1 MTVRIPKLQ
10 AHQNNMN
17 HFNKKN
23 FSFIKGA
30 GGPKPPKPPPPP
42 TLKPPVMG
50 DLQAISSYEYVE
62 NVDLISDGSI
72 DGLVNQRGEYVND
85 AGIFEGIYLEDVPI
99 KQSAT
104 ISGDNTLQ
112 SFNLSFIATGFS
124 GIIGGFSGQYYD
136 SNNNFLDK
144 SLSSTAPLLTG
155 YLSGVGYSVLN
166 SKKDIA
172 NSIYSSVQ
180 EVNNALSNISYS
192 PDTDVYKQLRSIGA
206 KFNYKSSKE
215 IQSYLLPNFPQE
227 FDEDYPFFCL
237 KLSVTGED
245 ISSYKTDMYTYLD
258 SDLTN
263 QTYLP
268 LESTELQ
275 NRRFITPPPKI
286 DLTYVNTNSYVS
298 GDSNVTDYRLCG
310 SIYVFAYKEN
320 DKPLQNSI
328 DAIINS
334 IKSIKLIDSTSKYN
348 VGNASMEIRNG
359 NELQKPLSLF
369 NKTYLDKN
377 YGTLLRGPFGKGRA
391 IQSLY
396 STTNTLNTAFDE
408 NSQYAKTGLDEN
420 ILNDTITD
428 VQYKSALSDSKNV
441 ALNNPR
447 IEKSASS
454 IVSNTSTVF
463 RILTCLNSETDPEKV
478 IFTVRMNTYFKIDG
492 KTKSDVKNIE
502 ITLNKVTGKFDPNM
516 IFKSDVS
523 PFPILNPI
531 PGNPFNYS
539 NFINESPKP
548 IINVRTGV
556 GGNDGYVKL
565 VSDTIACTFRYTKF
579 YIFLYTI
586 NKTIIGGLLKAC
598 LDFALRSQGS
608 DDSRLR
614 PVFASYSDWNKDYLK
629 NSSEPAVPV
638 VHIVNNP
645 NVDRVYLSMSVRVLR
660 DMSHRESFLTRYKQ
674 ASLKVDAGTTLPSV
688 INFRIEI
695 GYQDKDGTETIIE
708 GGTKDFQI
716 KGTADSPASIDI
728 GREENN
734 TAAIIPQY
742 SRFIIG
748 AQQSFAAPLVL
759 PPAQPNR
766 TRFVRVYRTTYES
779 YSSLV
784 KREIALEKV
793 SEIINLPFS
802 YPYSTICGLK
812 LDARTLPQIPSR
824 SYDARFKKVFVPS
837 NYFPLKASGKD
848 KRYITLS
855 ELTAF
860 NALPVTSDDKIIYR
874 GNWDGT
880 FKFAWTDNP
889 AWIIF
894 DLLINRRYGLGNF
907 ISPTQVNYWEL
918 YKIAQFCDAVDV
930 TTNKG
935 VFLGVPAADG
945 GLEPRYGFNGV
956 IADKTN
962 VFDMIKSIVA
972 SFRGNMFYT
981 NSEINFTNDRLK
993 PIMSSFNNS
1002 NVKDGSFSYTNSRK
1016 DLQYNVIEVSYLDRD
1031 DLFKEKIEYVE
1042 DPDDIKTRGILRT
1055 SAQTF
1060 GVTSRAH
1067 AKRIGQHTIYSTIN
1081 EDQNVQ
1087 FVGGLET
1094 LLCRPGDLI
1103 SINDE
1108 LRTLKK
1114 HVGRVLDVD
1123 VANSMIHTNID
1134 LTAENFSPTGLSPQ
1148 LSVLI
1153 PTGKNQF
1160 DDFYNLA
1167 KSPSKLNISELY
1179 QTDIPQ
1185 NVVFNA
1191 SGTGFDSFGA
1201 KFYINTGVGQNSGLS
1216 LLENIKIGVPCSV
1229 TLANTSQEIYK
1240 IQSIKE
1246 LNLNEYEV
1254 IASKFDTGKFAEI
1267 EVNQNLNDFFS
1278 SFPNE
1283 RKTQVNEGSGY
1294 SVNNQAKYDLT
1305 GVPLI
1310 TSFTTG
1316 NFDRQNDVIDIN
1328 GTWQSVNGANSYN
1341 VELITPK
1348 YRSIKKQTSLN
1359 SVVFEDQSEVGIF
1372 KLKVSAVQTG
1382 VYPVLIS
1389 APHTA
1394 TLKVLSYT
1402 APVRSNGVIVGV
1414 FNT

>member
-1 MTVRIPKLQ
+1 
-10 AHQNNMN
+10 MN

-85 AGIFEGIYLEDVPI
+85 AGIFEGIYLEDVPV

-104 ISGDNTLQ
+104 ISGDNILQ
-112 SFNLSFIATGFS
+112 SFDLSFIATGFS
-124 GIIGGFSGQYYD
+124 GKISGFSGHYYD

-144 SLSSTAPLLTG
+144 PLSSGVFSLTG

-172 NSIYSSVQ
+172 NSVYSSIQ
-180 EVNNALSNISYS
+180 EVNTALNSASYS
-192 PDTDVYKQLRSIGA
+192 PETDIYKQLRSIGA

-237 KLSVTGED
+237 KLTVTGD
-245 ISSYKTDMYTYLD
+245 SVSNYKSDMFTYLD
-258 SDLTN
+258 SNLAN

-286 DLTYVNTNSYVS
+286 DLTYCDTYSYIS
-298 GDSNVTDYRLCG
+298 GNDNITSYRLCG
-310 SIYVFAYKEN
+310 SMYVFAYKEN
-320 DKPLQNSI
+320 DRPLQNSI
-328 DAIINS
+328 DAIINN

-359 NELQKPLSLF
+359 DELQKPLSLF

-377 YGTLLRGPFGKGRA
+377 YGTLLRGPFAKERV
-391 IQSLY
+391 IPTLY
-396 STTNTLNTAFDE
+396 STPNILKTAFNKNAE
-408 NSQYAKTGLDEN
+408 NAQTGVDLA
-420 ILNDTITD
+420 IINDVITD
-428 VQYKSALSDSKNV
+428 VEHTRALSDTKNK
-441 ALNNPR
+441 AL
-447 IEKSASS
+447 KDS
-454 IVSNTSTVF
+454 IAINKYAKAVIGNGSTIF
-463 RILTCLNSETDPEKV
+463 RILNSLESPNDAKK
-478 IFTVRMNTYFKIDG
+478 INFTVRMNLVFIVKKGFD
-492 KTKSDVKNIE
+492 TKKVNYIRNIQ
-502 ITLNKVTGKFDPNM
+502 ITLDKTEGKFDSNM
-516 IFKSDVS
+516 IIFDGGYNAG
-523 PFPILNPI
+523 PFPIIKTPN
-531 PGNPFNYS
+531 
-539 NFINESPKP
+539 
-548 IINVRTGV
+548 
-556 GGNDGYVKL
+556 GYVQ
-565 VSDTIACTFRYTKF
+565 SSTDTIACRFSHRENDAWWYYTVDQ
-579 YIFLYTI
+579 TS
-586 NKTIIGGLLKAC
+586 IGGLLRAC
-598 LDFALRSQGS
+598 LDFALRAQGS
-608 DDSRLR
+608 DDTRLL
-614 PVFASYSDWNKDYLK
+614 PTKTSYSNWNKEYVK
-629 NSSEPAVPV
+629 NSSEPSIPI
-638 VHIVNNP
+638 VHVVNNP
-645 NVDRVYLSMSVRVLR
+645 NVDRVYISMSVRVLR
-660 DMSHRESFLTRYKQ
+660 DIAHRETYLERYKQ
-674 ASLKVDAGTTLPSV
+674 TNLKVDAGTSLPSL

-742 SRFIIG
+742 SRFIMG
-748 AQQSFAAPLVL
+748 AQQSFAAPLIL
-759 PPAQPNR
+759 PPAQPNQ
-766 TRFVRVYRTTYES
+766 TRFVRIYRTTYES

-784 KREIALEKV
+784 KREISLEKV

-837 NYFPLKASGKD
+837 NYFPLKANGKD
-848 KRYITLS
+848 KRYLTSS
-855 ELTAF
+855 ELVEFKKPTY
-860 NALPVTSDDKIIYR
+860 PIDDKIIYR

-880 FKFAWTDNP
+880 FKLAWTDNP

-930 TTNKG
+930 TVNKG
-935 VFLGVPAADG
+935 VFVGVPAADG

-1002 NVKDGSFSYTNSRK
+1002 NVKDGTFSYTNSRK

-1123 VANSMIHTNID
+1123 LAGSIIHTNID
-1134 LTAENFSPTGLSPQ
+1134 LTAENFSSTGLSPQ

-1167 KSPSKLNISELY
+1167 KSPSRLNISELY

-1191 SGTGFDSFGA
+1191 SGTGFDSYGT
-1201 KFYINTGVGQNSGLS
+1201 KFYLYTDINQNSGLP

-1246 LNLNEYEV
+1246 LNLNEYEI
-1254 IASKFDTGKFAEI
+1254 IASKFDSGKFAEI
-1267 EVNQNLNDFFS
+1267 EVNQNLNDFYS
-1278 SFPNE
+1278 SFPST
-1283 RKTQVNEGSGY
+1283 RQTQVNEGSGF
-1294 SVNNQAKYDLT
+1294 SVSNQAKYDLS

-1316 NFDRQNDVIDIN
+1316 NFDKQNDVIDIN
-1328 GTWQSVNGANSYN
+1328 GTWQSVDGANSYN

-1348 YRSIKKQTSLN
+1348 YRSIKKQTSFN
-1359 SVVFEDQSEVGIF
+1359 SVVFEDQSEVGVF

-1389 APHTA
+1389 ASHSA

-1402 APVRSNGVIVGV
+1402 APVRSNGILTNMG
-1414 FNT
+1414 FSPRT

>member
-1 MTVRIPKLQ
+1 LTVQIPKLQ
-10 AHQNNMN
+10 AHQNKMN
-17 HFNKKN
+17 HFNQKN
-23 FSFIKGA
+23 FSFLQGA
-30 GGPKPPKPPPPP
+30 GGPKKPDPPPPP

-72 DGLVNQRGEYVND
+72 DSLVNQRGEYVND

-99 KQSAT
+99 RQSFSV
-104 ISGDNTLQ
+104 SGDNILQ
-112 SFNLSFIATGFS
+112 SFDLSFIATGFS
-124 GIIGGFSGQYYD
+124 GVVSGFSGHYYD
-136 SNNNFLDK
+136 SQNNFLDK
-144 SLSSTAPLLTG
+144 SLSSTVSSLTG

-172 NSIYSSVQ
+172 NSVYASIQ
-180 EVNNALSNISYS
+180 EVNSVLNSASYAPES
-192 PDTDVYKQLRSIGA
+192 SYYKQLRSISA

-215 IQSYLLPNFPQE
+215 VQSYLLPNFPQE

-237 KLSVTGED
+237 KLSVTG
-245 ISSYKTDMYTYLD
+245 TDFSGYNLNMFTYLD
-258 SDLTN
+258 SDLLN

-275 NRRFITPPPKI
+275 NRRFVSPPPKI
-286 DLTYVNTNSYVS
+286 DLTYCGSYSYTS
-298 GDSNVTDYRLCG
+298 GSSPDIIAGDRLCG
-310 SIYVFAYKEN
+310 SMYVFAYKES
-320 DKPLQNSI
+320 DKPLKNSI
-328 DAIINS
+328 DAIINN
-334 IKSIKLIDSTSKYN
+334 IKSIKLVNPSAKYN
-348 VGNASMEIRNG
+348 FGNASMEIRNG
-359 NELQKPLSLF
+359 DELQKPLSLF
-369 NKTYLDKN
+369 NKTYLDKS
-377 YGTLLRGPFGKGRA
+377 YGTTLRGPFAKGRS
-391 IQSLY
+391 IPTLY
-396 STTNTLNTAFDE
+396 TNSADLNSRFDE
-408 NSQYAKTGLDEN
+408 NSQQAKTGVDAS
-420 ILNDTITD
+420 ILSDTISYD
-428 VQYKSALSDSKNV
+428 QYSNALSDSTNKQLNV
-441 ALNNPR
+441 ASV
-447 IEKSASS
+447 IKSANS
-454 IVSNTSTVF
+454 ILSTAYNTV
-463 RILTCLNSETDPEKV
+463 RIINCLNSTTNVNEVVFSISWYMRFVKEKKGG
-478 IFTVRMNTYFKIDG
+478 TN
-492 KTKSDVKNIE
+492 KTGFFYRNAR
-502 ITLNKVTGKFDPNM
+502 ITFNKVTGKFSSTM
-516 IFKSDVS
+516 TV
-523 PFPILNPI
+523 LNDAD
-531 PGNPFNYS
+531 NAT
-539 NFINESPKP
+539 PKP
-548 IINVRTGV
+548 IIKTTAP
-556 GGNDGYVKL
+556 GNGYVQSS
-565 VSDTIACTFRYTKF
+565 SDAIECTF
-579 YIFLYTI
+579 LYRKDSETYSSVI
-586 NKTIIGGLLKAC
+586 SKEIIAGLLKAC
-598 LDFALRSQGS
+598 LDFSIRAQGS
-608 DDSRLR
+608 DDTRLLT
-614 PVFASYSDWNKDYLK
+614 AETSYSNWNKDYIK
-629 NSSEPAVPV
+629 NSSEPAIPI

-645 NVDRVYLSMSVRVLR
+645 NVDRVYISISVRVLR
-660 DMSHRESFLTRYKQ
+660 DIAHKTTYLYKSNNERS
-674 ASLKVDAGTTLPSV
+674 AVDPGTSLPSV

-695 GYQDKDGTETIIE
+695 GYQDKNGIETIIE
-708 GGTKDFQI
+708 NGVKDFQI
-716 KGTADSPASIDI
+716 KGTADSPATIDI

-734 TAAIIPQY
+734 TSAIIPQY
-742 SRFIIG
+742 SRFIMG
-748 AQQSFAAPLVL
+748 SQQSFSAPLIL
-759 PPAQPNR
+759 PPAQADR
-766 TRFVRVYRTTYES
+766 TRFVRIYRTTYES

-784 KREIALEKV
+784 KREISLDKV

-824 SYDARFKKVFVPS
+824 SYDARFKKVFIPS
-837 NYFPLKASGKD
+837 NYFPLKANGKD
-848 KRYITLS
+848 KRYITSS
-855 ELTAF
+855 ELAAF
-860 NALPVTSDDKIIYR
+860 NTLPSTSDDKIIYR

-918 YKIAQFCDAVDV
+918 YKIAQFCDAVDKNGLFV
-930 TTNKG
+930 
-935 VFLGVPAADG
+935 GVPAADG

-993 PIMSSFNNS
+993 PIISSFNNS

-1103 SINDE
+1103 AINDE

-1123 VANSMIHTNID
+1123 LANSMIHTNID
-1134 LTAENFSPTGLSPQ
+1134 LTAEAFNSTGLFPQ

-1185 NVVFNA
+1185 NIVFNA
-1191 SGTGFDSFGA
+1191 SGTGFDTFGA
-1201 KFYINTGVGQNSGLS
+1201 KFYLDLGIGKNSGMP

-1267 EVNQNLNDFFS
+1267 EAGESLNDFFS
-1278 SFPNE
+1278 SFPDE

-1294 SVNNQAKYDLT
+1294 SVNNQVKYDLT

-1316 NFDRQNDVIDIN
+1316 NFDAQNDVIDIN
-1328 GTWQSVNGANSYN
+1328 GAWQSVNNANSYN

-1359 SVVFEDQSEVGIF
+1359 SVVFEDQSEVGVF
-1372 KLKVSAVQTG
+1372 TLKVSAVQTG

-1389 APHTA
+1389 ATHTA

-1402 APVRSNGVIVGV
+1402 APVRSNGILTNMG
-1414 FNT
+1414 FGPATITD

>member
-85 AGIFEGIYLEDVPI
+85 AGIFEGIYLEDVPV
-99 KQSAT
+99 KQSASIVGNNIT
-104 ISGDNTLQ
+104 Q
-112 SFNLSFIATGFS
+112 SFDLSFIATGFS
-124 GIIGGFSGQYYD
+124 GIVGGFSGQYYD
-136 SNNNFLDK
+136 SKNNFLDK

-180 EVNNALSNISYS
+180 EVNEALNEASYA
-192 PDTDVYKQLRSIGA
+192 PDSAVYKQLRSIGA

-237 KLSVTGED
+237 KLAVTGDSIENF
-245 ISSYKTDMYTYLD
+245 KFDMYTYLD

-286 DLTYVNTNSYVS
+286 DLTYVDVYSINDT
-298 GDSNVTDYRLCG
+298 SNYRLCG

-328 DAIINS
+328 DAIIKS
-334 IKSIKLIDSTSKYN
+334 IKSIKLIDSDSKYN

-359 NELQKPLSLF
+359 DELQKPLSLF

-377 YGTLLRGPFGKGRA
+377 YGTLLRGPFAKGRL
-391 IQSLY
+391 IPTLY
-396 STTNTLNTAFDE
+396 ASVNTLNTEFDP
-408 NSQYAKTGLDEN
+408 NSEYAKSGIN
-420 ILNDTITD
+420 RAVLNDTITD
-428 VQYKSALSDSKNV
+428 FEYGYALAANQNQ
-441 ALNNPR
+441 ALNNAD
-447 IEKSASS
+447 IVKTSKSIISS
-454 IVSNTSTVF
+454 KTTLF
-463 RILTCLNSETDPEKV
+463 RIISCLQSESDPQKV
-478 IFTVRMNTYFKIDG
+478 DFIIRMGLVFKIG
-492 KTKSDVKNIE
+492 GSKSNKKASYVKNIQV
-502 ITLNKVTGKFDPNM
+502 TLNKNTGKFDSN
-516 IFKSDVS
+516 IVFESDG
-523 PFPILNPI
+523 LNA
-531 PGNPFNYS
+531 
-539 NFINESPKP
+539 SPKP
-548 IINVRTGV
+548 II
-556 GGNDGYVKL
+556 DSPSGYVKL
-565 VSDTIACTFRYTKF
+565 ASDALELSFRLRRDSTTYYYTMSPT
-579 YIFLYTI
+579 YTS
-586 NKTIIGGLLKAC
+586 GLLRAC
-598 LDFALRSQGS
+598 LDFALRAQGS

-614 PVFASYSDWNKDYLK
+614 PVFASYSDWNKEYLK

-638 VHIVNNP
+638 VHIINNP
-645 NVDRVYLSMSVRVLR
+645 NVDRVYISMSIRVLR
-660 DMSHRESFLTRYKQ
+660 DVAHRETLLQKYKQ
-674 ASLKVDAGTTLPSV
+674 KAIKVDAGTTLPSV

-695 GYQDKDGTETIIE
+695 GYQDKDGTETIIS
-708 GGTKDFQI
+708 GGVKDFQI
-716 KGTADSPASIDI
+716 KGTADSPASVDI

-742 SRFIIG
+742 SRFIMG
-748 AQQSFAAPLVL
+748 AQQSFAAPLIL
-759 PPAQPNR
+759 PTAKPNQ
-766 TRFVRVYRTTYES
+766 TRFIRIYRTTYES

-784 KREIALEKV
+784 KREISLEKV

-812 LDARTLPQIPSR
+812 LDARTLPQIPAR

-837 NYFPLKASGKD
+837 NYFPLKANGKD
-848 KRYITLS
+848 KRYITSS
-855 ELTAF
+855 ELEGF
-860 NALPVTSDDKIIYR
+860 NKLFPTSDDKIIYR

-1123 VANSMIHTNID
+1123 LASSIIHTNID
-1134 LTAENFSPTGLSPQ
+1134 LSSEDFSPTGLSPQ

-1191 SGTGFDSFGA
+1191 SSTGLDSFGA
-1201 KFYINTGVGQNSGLS
+1201 KFHINTNITQNSGLP
-1216 LLENIKIGVPCSV
+1216 LLENIKIGTPCSV

-1246 LNLNEYEV
+1246 LNLNEYEI

-1278 SFPNE
+1278 SFPSE
-1283 RKTQVNEGSGY
+1283 RKTLVNEGSGY
-1294 SVNNQAKYDLT
+1294 SVNNQVKYDLS
-1305 GVPLI
+1305 GIPLI
-1310 TSFTTG
+1310 TSLTTG

-1348 YRSIKKQTSLN
+1348 YRSIKRQTSLN
-1359 SVVFEDQSEVGIF
+1359 SVVFEDQSEVGVF
-1372 KLKVSAVQTG
+1372 TLKVSAVQTG

-1389 APHTA
+1389 ASNSA

-1402 APVRSNGVIVGV
+1402 APVRSNGIVNGISS
-1414 FNT
+1414 NS

>member
-1 MTVRIPKLQ
+1 
-10 AHQNNMN
+10 MN

-85 AGIFEGIYLEDVPI
+85 AGIFEGIYLEDVPV
-99 KQSAT
+99 KQSASIVGNNIT
-104 ISGDNTLQ
+104 Q
-112 SFNLSFIATGFS
+112 SFDLSFIATGFS

-144 SLSSTAPLLTG
+144 SLTSTASSLTG

-166 SKKDIA
+166 SRRDIA
-172 NSIYSSVQ
+172 DNIYLSTQ
-180 EVNNALSNISYS
+180 EINTALTEASYV
-192 PDTDVYKQLRSIGA
+192 PDTSLYRQLRSISA

-237 KLSVTGED
+237 KLTVTGD
-245 ISSYKTDMYTYLD
+245 SISNFNSDMYTYLD

-286 DLTYVNTNSYVS
+286 DLTYVDAYSDNDISS
-298 GDSNVTDYRLCG
+298 YRLCG

-328 DAIINS
+328 DAIIKS
-334 IKSIKLIDSTSKYN
+334 IKSIKLIDSDSKYN

-359 NELQKPLSLF
+359 DELQKPLSLF

-377 YGTLLRGPFGKGRA
+377 YGTVLRGPFAKGRL
-391 IQSLY
+391 ISSLY
-396 STTNTLNTAFDE
+396 GNTNTLNTEFDQD
-408 NSQYAKTGLDEN
+408 SGYAKTGVDRA

-428 VQYKSALSDSKNV
+428 FEHGRALSNDFNT
-441 ALNNPR
+441 ALNSSVNV
-447 IEKSASS
+447 KNAASFL
-454 IVSNTSTVF
+454 SNKNTLF
-463 RILTCLNSETDPEKV
+463 RILSCLQSESDPQKV
-478 IFTVRMNTYFKIDG
+478 EFIVRMRLIIALPPLVGGTSSYI
-492 KTKSDVKNIE
+492 KNIK
-502 ITLNKVTGKFDPNM
+502 ITLNKEEGKFDSNI
-516 IFKSDVS
+516 IFESDS
-523 PFPILNPI
+523 YNT
-531 PGNPFNYS
+531 
-539 NFINESPKP
+539 SPKP
-548 IINVRTGV
+548 IIGSANG
-556 GGNDGYVKL
+556 GYVK
-565 VSDTIACTFRYTKF
+565 VDSDTIQCVFFTPWGGIVTRAS
-579 YIFLYTI
+579 IA
-586 NKTIIGGLLKAC
+586 GLLRAC
-598 LDFALRSQGS
+598 LDFALRAQGS
-608 DDSRLR
+608 DDSRLL
-614 PVFASYSDWNKDYLK
+614 PAFSSYSDWNKEYLK

-638 VHIVNNP
+638 VHVVNNP
-645 NVDRVYLSMSVRVLR
+645 NVDRVYISMSVRVLR
-660 DMSHRESFLTRYKQ
+660 DVAHRESYLKKDKG
-674 ASLKVDAGTTLPSV
+674 ASIKVDAGTTLPSL

-695 GYQDKDGTETIIE
+695 GYQDKDGTETIIS
-708 GGTKDFQI
+708 GGVKDFQI

-742 SRFIIG
+742 SRFIMG
-748 AQQSFAAPLVL
+748 AQQSFAAPLIL
-759 PPAQPNR
+759 PSAQPNQ
-766 TRFVRVYRTTYES
+766 TRFVRIYRTTYES

-784 KREIALEKV
+784 KREISLEKV

-824 SYDARFKKVFVPS
+824 SYDARFKKVFIPS
-837 NYFPLKASGKD
+837 NYFPLKANGKD
-848 KRYITLS
+848 KRYITSS
-855 ELTAF
+855 ELEGF
-860 NALPVTSDDKIIYR
+860 NKLFPTSDDKIIYR

-962 VFDMIKSIVA
+962 IFDMIKSIVA

-1042 DPDDIKTRGILRT
+1042 DADDIKTRGILRT

-1087 FVGGLET
+1087 FLGGLET

-1123 VANSMIHTNID
+1123 LASSIIHTNID
-1134 LTAENFSPTGLSPQ
+1134 LSSEDFSPTGLSPQ

-1191 SGTGFDSFGA
+1191 SSTGLDSFGA
-1201 KFYINTGVGQNSGLS
+1201 KFHINTNITQNSGLP
-1216 LLENIKIGVPCSV
+1216 LLENIKIGTPCSV

-1246 LNLNEYEV
+1246 LNLNEYEI
-1254 IASKFDTGKFAEI
+1254 IASKFDTGKFNEI

-1278 SFPNE
+1278 SFPSE
-1283 RKTQVNEGSGY
+1283 RKTQVNEGSGF
-1294 SVNNQAKYDLT
+1294 SITNQAKYDLT
-1305 GVPLI
+1305 GVPFI
-1310 TSFTTG
+1310 TSFATG

-1359 SVVFEDQSEVGIF
+1359 SVVFEDQSEVGVF
-1372 KLKVSAVQTG
+1372 KLRVSAVQTG

-1389 APHTA
+1389 ASHSA

-1402 APVRSNGVIVGV
+1402 APVRSNGIVNGISS
-1414 FNT
+1414 NS

>member
-1 MTVRIPKLQ
+1 
-10 AHQNNMN
+10 MN

-85 AGIFEGIYLEDVPI
+85 AGIFEGIYLEDVPV
-99 KQSAT
+99 KQST
-104 ISGDNTLQ
+104 SIVGNNITQ
-112 SFNLSFIATGFS
+112 SFDLSFIATGFS
-124 GIIGGFSGQYYD
+124 GIVGGFSGQYYD
-136 SNNNFLDK
+136 SKNNFLDK

-180 EVNNALSNISYS
+180 EVNEALNEVSYA
-192 PDTDVYKQLRSIGA
+192 PDTSLYKQLRSIGA

-237 KLSVTGED
+237 KLTVTGD
-245 ISSYKTDMYTYLD
+245 SVSNYNFDMYTYLD

-275 NRRFITPPPKI
+275 NRRFVNPPPKI
-286 DLTYVNTNSYVS
+286 DLTYVDAYS
-298 GDSNVTDYRLCG
+298 SNDTSNYRLCG

-328 DAIINS
+328 DAIIKS
-334 IKSIKLIDSTSKYN
+334 IKSIKLIDSDSKYN

-359 NELQKPLSLF
+359 DELQKPLSLF

-377 YGTLLRGPFGKGRA
+377 YGTLLRGPFAKGRL
-391 IQSLY
+391 IPTLY
-396 STTNTLNTAFDE
+396 SSTNTLNTEFDQD
-408 NSQYAKTGLDEN
+408 SGYAKTGVDRA

-428 VQYKSALSDSKNV
+428 FEHGRALSNGYNT
-441 ALNNPR
+441 ALNSSVNV
-447 IEKSASS
+447 KNGASFLS
-454 IVSNTSTVF
+454 NQNTLFRIVS
-463 RILTCLNSETDPEKV
+463 CLQSESDSAK
-478 IFTVRMNTYFKIDG
+478 IDFIVRMNLIFKSG
-492 KTKSDVKNIE
+492 RKGSTKKYSYVKNIQ
-502 ITLNKVTGKFDPNM
+502 ITLDKGEGKFDPNM
-516 IFKSDVS
+516 VFDSDS
-523 PFPILNPI
+523 HNT
-531 PGNPFNYS
+531 
-539 NFINESPKP
+539 SPKP
-548 IINVRTGV
+548 IIGSSNG
-556 GGNDGYVKL
+556 GYVK
-565 VSDTIACTFRYTKF
+565 VDSDTIQCQFNYTKDEGIMF
-579 YIFLYTI
+579 SIVSRASI
-586 NKTIIGGLLKAC
+586 AGLLRAC
-598 LDFALRSQGS
+598 LDFALRAQGS

-614 PVFASYSDWNKDYLK
+614 PVFASYSDWNKEYLK

-638 VHIVNNP
+638 VHVVNNP
-645 NVDRVYLSMSVRVLR
+645 NVDRVYISISVRVLR
-660 DMSHRESFLTRYKQ
+660 DVAHRESFLRKNKG
-674 ASLKVDAGTTLPSV
+674 ASIKVDAGTTLPSL

-695 GYQDKDGTETIIE
+695 GYQDKDGTETIIS
-708 GGTKDFQI
+708 GGVKDFQI

-742 SRFIIG
+742 SRFIMG
-748 AQQSFAAPLVL
+748 AQQSFAAPLIL
-759 PPAQPNR
+759 PSAQPNQ
-766 TRFVRVYRTTYES
+766 TRFVRIYRTTYES

-784 KREIALEKV
+784 KREISLEKV

-837 NYFPLKASGKD
+837 NYFPLKANGKD
-848 KRYITLS
+848 KRYITSS
-855 ELTAF
+855 ELEGF
-860 NALPVTSDDKIIYR
+860 NKLFPTSDDKIIYR

-1123 VANSMIHTNID
+1123 LASSIIHTNID
-1134 LTAENFSPTGLSPQ
+1134 LSSEDFSPTGLSPQ

-1191 SGTGFDSFGA
+1191 SSTGLDSFGA
-1201 KFYINTGVGQNSGLS
+1201 KFHINTNITQNSGLP
-1216 LLENIKIGVPCSV
+1216 LLENIKIGTPCSV

-1246 LNLNEYEV
+1246 LNLNEYEI

-1267 EVNQNLNDFFS
+1267 EVGQSLNDFFS
-1278 SFPNE
+1278 SFPSE
-1283 RKTQVNEGSGY
+1283 RKTQVNEGSGF
-1294 SVNNQAKYDLT
+1294 SVTNQAKYDLS
-1305 GVPLI
+1305 GIPLI
-1310 TSFTTG
+1310 TSLTTG
-1316 NFDRQNDVIDIN
+1316 NFDKQNDVIDIN

-1359 SVVFEDQSEVGIF
+1359 SVSFEDQSEVGVF

-1389 APHTA
+1389 ATHSA

-1402 APVRSNGVIVGV
+1402 APVRSNGVVNGISS
-1414 FNT
+1414 NS

>member
-1 MTVRIPKLQ
+1 
-10 AHQNNMN
+10 MN

-23 FSFIKGA
+23 FSFIQGA
-30 GGPKPPKPPPPP
+30 GGPKKPEPPPPP

-72 DGLVNQRGEYVND
+72 DSLVNQRGEYVNG
-85 AGIFEGIYLEDVPI
+85 AGIFEGIYLEDVPV

-104 ISGDNTLQ
+104 ISGDNVLQ
-112 SFNLSFIATGFS
+112 SFDLSFIATGFS
-124 GIIGGFSGQYYD
+124 GIKSGFSGYYYD

-144 SLSSTAPLLTG
+144 PLSSGVFSLTG

-172 NSIYSSVQ
+172 NSIYSSIQ
-180 EVNNALSNISYS
+180 EVNTVLNNSSYA
-192 PDTDVYKQLRSIGA
+192 PDADIYKQLRSIGA

-237 KLSVTGED
+237 KLTVTGD
-245 ISSYKTDMYTYLD
+245 SISSYKSDIFTYLD

-286 DLTYVNTNSYVS
+286 DLTYCNSYAYVS
-298 GDSNVTDYRLCG
+298 GGENITSHRLCG
-310 SIYVFAYKEN
+310 SMYVFAYKEN

-328 DAIINS
+328 DAIING
-334 IKSIKLIDSTSKYN
+334 IKSIKLIDSSSKYN
-348 VGNASMEIRNG
+348 IGNASMEIRNG
-359 NELQKPLSLF
+359 DELQKPLSLF

-377 YGTLLRGPFGKGRA
+377 YGTLLRGPFAKGRQ
-391 IQSLY
+391 IPSLY
-396 STTNTLNTAFDE
+396 INATTLNTQFNKNSE
-408 NSQYAKTGLDEN
+408 NASTGVDQA
-420 ILNDTITD
+420 ILNDVITD
-428 VQYKSALSDSKNV
+428 SERSLALSNSKNK
-441 ALNNPR
+441 
-447 IEKSASS
+447 E
-454 IVSNTSTVF
+454 
-463 RILTCLNSETDPEKV
+463 LNSEKIKKNASAV
-478 IFTVRMNTYFKIDG
+478 IAYTSTMFRIVSSSQSLSDAQKIDFIIDMKLVFSRSSRQG
-492 KTKSDVKNIE
+492 GSDIVGNYNKNIR
-502 ITLNKVTGKFDPNM
+502 ITLNKNEGKFDPN
-516 IFKSDVS
+516 ITLLS
-523 PFPILNPI
+523 PDAYNLT
-531 PGNPFNYS
+531 
-539 NFINESPKP
+539 PKP
-548 IINVRTGV
+548 IIKT
-556 GGNDGYVKL
+556 DQSPPYTGYVQSLSDIILPQYKL
-565 VSDTIACTFRYTKF
+565 IKDSTAY
-579 YIFLYTI
+579 YYTI
-586 NKTIIGGLLKAC
+586 DAVSIGGLLRAC
-598 LDFALRSQGS
+598 LDFGLRAQGS

-614 PVFASYSDWNKDYLK
+614 PTQTSYSDWNKEYIK
-629 NSSEPAVPV
+629 NSSEPSIPV
-638 VHIVNNP
+638 VHVINNP
-645 NVDRVYLSMSVRVLR
+645 NVDRVYISMSVRVLR
-660 DMSHRESFLTRYKQ
+660 DMAHRET
-674 ASLKVDAGTTLPSV
+674 SLKRFGQSAVPVDAGTSLPSL

-742 SRFIIG
+742 SRFIMG

-759 PPAQPNR
+759 PPAEPNR

-784 KREIALEKV
+784 KREISLEKV

-812 LDARTLPQIPSR
+812 LDARTLPQIPAR

-837 NYFPLKASGKD
+837 NYFPLKANGKD
-848 KRYITLS
+848 KRYLTFS
-855 ELTAF
+855 ELVEFQKPTY
-860 NALPVTSDDKIIYR
+860 PIDDKTIYK

-918 YKIAQFCDAVDV
+918 YKIAQFCDAVDKNGLFV
-930 TTNKG
+930 
-935 VFLGVPAADG
+935 GVPAADG

-1114 HVGRVLDVD
+1114 HVGRVLDID
-1123 VANSMIHTNID
+1123 AANSVIHTNID
-1134 LTAENFSPTGLSPQ
+1134 LSAGDFSSTGLFPQ

-1153 PTGKNQF
+1153 PTGKNEF
-1160 DDFYNLA
+1160 ADFYNLA

-1191 SGTGFDSFGA
+1191 SGTGFDGYGT
-1201 KFYINTGVGQNSGLS
+1201 KFYLYTGVNQNSGLP
-1216 LLENIKIGVPCSV
+1216 LLENMKIGVPCSV

-1246 LNLNEYEV
+1246 LNLNEYEI

-1267 EVNQNLNDFFS
+1267 EAGESLNDFYS
-1278 SFPNE
+1278 SFPSV
-1283 RKTQVNEGSGY
+1283 RQTQINEGSGY
-1294 SVNNQAKYDLT
+1294 SVNNQAKYDLS

-1316 NFDRQNDVIDIN
+1316 NFDAQNDVIDIN
-1328 GTWQSVNGANSYN
+1328 GAWQSVSGANSYN

-1359 SVVFEDQSEVGIF
+1359 SVVFEDQSEVGTF

-1389 APHTA
+1389 ATHSA
-1394 TLKVLSYT
+1394 ALKVLSYT
-1402 APVRSNGVIVGV
+1402 APVRSNGVIAGV
-1414 FNT
+1414 QFNTN

>member
-1 MTVRIPKLQ
+1 
-10 AHQNNMN
+10 MN

-23 FSFIKGA
+23 FNFIKGA

-42 TLKPPVMG
+42 TLKPPILG
-50 DLQAISSYEYVE
+50 DLQAITSYEYIE

-72 DGLVNQRGEYVND
+72 DSLVNLRGEYVND

-99 KQSAT
+99 KQPIT
-104 ISGDNTLQ
+104 ITDNNINQ
-112 SFNLSFIATGFS
+112 SFDLSFVATGFS
-124 GIIGGFSGQYYD
+124 GHYYD
-136 SNNNFLDK
+136 SKNNFLDK

-172 NSIYSSVQ
+172 NNIYESIQ
-180 EVNNALSNISYS
+180 EINTALNKATYA
-192 PDTDVYKQLRSIGA
+192 PNTDIYNQLRSINA
-206 KFNYKSSKE
+206 KFNYKSTKE
-215 IQSYLLPNFPQE
+215 IQSYLLPNFPKE
-227 FDEDYPFFCL
+227 LDEDYPFFCL
-237 KLSVTGED
+237 KLTVTGDNITNYQTD
-245 ISSYKTDMYTYLD
+245 IFTYLD

-275 NRRFITPPPKI
+275 NRRFINPPSKI
-286 DLTYVNTNSYVS
+286 DLTYCNSLLNAAEKNNDTNV
-298 GDSNVTDYRLCG
+298 RLCG
-310 SIYVFAYKEN
+310 SMYIFAYKEN
-320 DKPLQNSI
+320 DKPLRNSI
-328 DAIINS
+328 DAIIKN
-334 IKSIKLIDSTSKYN
+334 IKSIKLINSDSKYN
-348 VGNASMEIRNG
+348 IGNASMEIRNG
-359 NELQKPLSLF
+359 DELQKPLSLF

-377 YGTLLRGPFGKGRA
+377 YGTLLRGPFAKGRV
-391 IQSLY
+391 IPSLY
-396 STTNTLNTAFDE
+396 LGSNVLNTSFNQ
-408 NSQYAKTGLDEN
+408 NSGSAKTGLDPT
-420 ILNDTITD
+420 IINDVITD
-428 VQYKSALSDSKNV
+428 SERALALNQNEALRDSK
-441 ALNNPR
+441 
-447 IEKSASS
+447 
-454 IVSNTSTVF
+454 
-463 RILTCLNSETDPEKV
+463 
-478 IFTVRMNTYFKIDG
+478 KI
-492 KTKSDVKNIE
+492 N
-502 ITLNKVTGKFDPNM
+502 
-516 IFKSDVS
+516 
-523 PFPILNPI
+523 
-531 PGNPFNYS
+531 
-539 NFINESPKP
+539 
-548 IINVRTGV
+548 
-556 GGNDGYVKL
+556 
-565 VSDTIACTFRYTKF
+565 TIA
-579 YIFLYTI
+579 
-586 NKTIIGGLLKAC
+586 KTIIENKDTIFQVLNCLQSTTNPKNIDFTIRMRLVFVTTDNNGETERKIVYVKNLQITLDKTTGQFDSNMVIIDGDSLNPSPFKIIKTGGPSYGFVKRIPINDYDGYNDTLRCDFALRDREQTWYNTIWPTTIAGLLKTC
-598 LDFALRSQGS
+598 LDFAIRSQGS
-608 DDSRLR
+608 DDLR
-614 PVFASYSDWNKDYLK
+614 VLNEKTGAKASYSDWNKEYIE
-629 NSSEPAVPV
+629 NSSEPSIPV
-638 VHIVNNP
+638 VHLINNP
-645 NVDRVYLSMSVRVLR
+645 NVDRVYISMSVRVLR
-660 DMSHRESFLTRYKQ
+660 DMAHRQSFLEKYNQPRVP
-674 ASLKVDAGTTLPSV
+674 VDAGTSLPSL

-695 GYQDKDGTETIIE
+695 GYQDKDGTETIVS
-708 GGTKDFQI
+708 GGIKDFQI
-716 KGTADSPASIDI
+716 KGIADSSATIDI

-734 TAAIIPQY
+734 TAAIIPKY
-742 SRFIIG
+742 SRFIMG

-766 TRFVRVYRTTYES
+766 SRFVRIYRTTYES

-784 KREIALEKV
+784 KREISLEKV
-793 SEIINLPFS
+793 SEIINTPFS

-812 LDARTLPQIPSR
+812 LDARTIPQIPSR

-837 NYFPLKASGKD
+837 NYFPLKANGKD

-855 ELTAF
+855 ELPAF
-860 NALPVTSDDKIIYR
+860 NALPATSDDKIIYR

-918 YKIAQFCDAVDV
+918 YKIAQFCDAVD
-930 TTNKG
+930 TINNKG

-993 PIMSSFNNS
+993 PIISSFNNG

-1134 LTAENFSPTGLSPQ
+1134 LTAENFSSTGLLPQ

-1191 SGTGFDSFGA
+1191 SGTNFDSFGA
-1201 KFYINTGVGQNSGLS
+1201 KFYLDTGIGKNSGMS
-1216 LLENIKIGVPCSV
+1216 LLDDIKIGVPCSV

-1254 IASKFDTGKFAEI
+1254 VASKFDTGKFAEI
-1267 EVNQNLNDFFS
+1267 EAGESLNDFFS
-1278 SFPNE
+1278 SFPDE

-1294 SVNNQAKYDLT
+1294 SVSNQVKYDLS

-1316 NFDRQNDVIDIN
+1316 NFDAQNDVIDIN
-1328 GTWQSVNGANSYN
+1328 GTWQSVSGANSYN

-1359 SVVFEDQSEVGIF
+1359 SVVFEDQSEVGVF

-1389 APHTA
+1389 ATHTA

-1402 APVRSNGVIVGV
+1402 APVRSNGILTNMG
-1414 FNT
+1414 FSPATITN

>member
-1 MTVRIPKLQ
+1 
-10 AHQNNMN
+10 MN

-30 GGPKPPKPPPPP
+30 GGPKPPQPPPPP

-112 SFNLSFIATGFS
+112 SFDLSFIATGFS
-124 GIIGGFSGQYYD
+124 GIVGGFSGQYYD
-136 SNNNFLDK
+136 SKNNFLDK
-144 SLSSTAPLLTG
+144 SLSSTVPLLTG

-172 NSIYSSVQ
+172 NNIYASVK
-180 EVNNALSNISYS
+180 EINTALNETSYS
-192 PDTDVYKQLRSIGA
+192 PDTDVYKQLRSIDA
-206 KFNYKSSKE
+206 KFNYKSSRE

-237 KLSVTGED
+237 KLTVTGD
-245 ISSYKTDMYTYLD
+245 NLSTYKTDMYTYLD

-310 SIYVFAYKEN
+310 SMYIFAYKEN
-320 DKPLQNSI
+320 DKPLQNSV
-328 DAIINS
+328 DAIINN

-348 VGNASMEIRNG
+348 VGNASMEIRDG

-391 IQSLY
+391 LQSLY
-396 STTNTLNTAFDE
+396 STSSTLNTEFDE

-420 ILNDTITD
+420 ILNDVITD
-428 VQYKSALSDSKNV
+428 TQYKSALSGSKNA
-441 ALNNPR
+441 ALNNVK
-447 IEKSASS
+447 IQKKTAA
-454 IVSNTSTVF
+454 ILSNTSSIF
-463 RILTCLNSETDPEKV
+463 RILTCEESSSNPNNIVFTIRMTLPFKV
-478 IFTVRMNTYFKIDG
+478 FFDK
-492 KTKSDVKNIE
+492 KTKTETKNIE
-502 ITLNKVTGKFDPNM
+502 IILNKTTGKFDPNM
-516 IFKSDVS
+516 TFKSDIG
-523 PFPILNPI
+523 PANFLYPTGFPINI
-531 PGNPFNYS
+531 
-539 NFINESPKP
+539 SPKS
-548 IINVRTGV
+548 IINVTA
-556 GGNDGYVKL
+556 GNEGYVKSP
-565 VSDTIACTFRYTKF
+565 SDTVACTFRYTKS
-579 YIFLYTI
+579 YVSLYTLD
-586 NKTIIGGLLKAC
+586 KETIAGLLRAC
-598 LDFALRSQGS
+598 LDFALRAQGS
-608 DDSRLR
+608 DDSRRL

-645 NVDRVYLSMSVRVLR
+645 NVDRVYISMSVRVLR
-660 DMSHRESFLTRYKQ
+660 DIAHRESYLKRYGKKDKET
-674 ASLKVDAGTTLPSV
+674 KVDAGTTLPSV

-695 GYQDKDGTETIIE
+695 GYQDKDGTETIVE
-708 GGTKDFQI
+708 NGTKDFQI

-766 TRFVRVYRTTYES
+766 TRFVRIYRTTYES
-779 YSSLV
+779 FSSLV

-837 NYFPLKASGKD
+837 NYFPLKANGKD

-860 NALPVTSDDKIIYR
+860 NALPATSDDKIIYK

-993 PIMSSFNNS
+993 PIISSFNNS

-1042 DPDDIKTRGILRT
+1042 DADDIKTRGILRT

-1134 LTAENFSPTGLSPQ
+1134 LTAENFSSTGLFPQ

-1201 KFYINTGVGQNSGLS
+1201 KFYINTGIGQNSGLP

-1246 LNLNEYEV
+1246 LNLNEYEI

-1267 EVNQNLNDFFS
+1267 EVGQNLNDFFS
-1278 SFPNE
+1278 SFPSE
-1283 RKTQVNEGSGY
+1283 RKTQINEGNAY
-1294 SVNNQAKYDLT
+1294 SVNNQVKYDLT

-1316 NFDRQNDVIDIN
+1316 NFDKQNDVIDIN
-1328 GTWQSVNGANSYN
+1328 GTWQSVSGANSYN

-1359 SVVFEDQSEVGIF
+1359 SVTFEDQSEVGVF
-1372 KLKVSAVQTG
+1372 KLRVSAVQTG

-1389 APHTA
+1389 ATHTA
-1394 TLKVLSYT
+1394 SLKVLSYT
-1402 APVRSNGVIVGV
+1402 APVRSNGILTNMG
-1414 FNT
+1414 FSPTTINN

>member
-1 MTVRIPKLQ
+1 
-10 AHQNNMN
+10 MN

-62 NVDLISDGSI
+62 NVDLISDGNI

-85 AGIFEGIYLEDVPI
+85 AGIFEAIYLEDVPI

-104 ISGDNTLQ
+104 ISGNNTLQ
-112 SFNLSFIATGFS
+112 SFDLSFIATGFS

-136 SNNNFLDK
+136 LSNNFLDK
-144 SLSSTAPLLTG
+144 TLSSTVSSLTG

-172 NSIYSSVQ
+172 NSIYSSIQ
-180 EVNNALSNISYS
+180 EVNTASNEASYA
-192 PDTDVYKQLRSIGA
+192 PDTDIYRQLLSINA
-206 KFNYKSSKE
+206 KFNYKSPKE

-237 KLSVTGED
+237 KLTVTGD
-245 ISSYKTDMYTYLD
+245 AISDYTTDMYTYLD
-258 SDLTN
+258 SDLLN

-286 DLTYVNTNSYVS
+286 DLTYFNNNSESLEVTENTN
-298 GDSNVTDYRLCG
+298 YRLCG
-310 SIYVFAYKEN
+310 SMYIFAYKEN
-320 DKPLQNSI
+320 DKPLQNSV
-328 DAIINS
+328 DAV
-334 IKSIKLIDSTSKYN
+334 IKSIKYIKVIDSTSKYN
-348 VGNASMEIRNG
+348 IGNASMEIRNG
-359 NELQKPLSLF
+359 DELQKPLSLF

-377 YGTLLRGPFGKGRA
+377 YGILLRGPFAKGRSIA
-391 IQSLY
+391 TLY
-396 STTNTLNTAFDE
+396 LNANTLKTEFNKD
-408 NSQYAKTGLDEN
+408 SQYAKTGLSID
-420 ILNDTITD
+420 ILNDVVTND
-428 VQYKSALSDSKNV
+428 EYQSALSDDKNQ
-441 ALNNPR
+441 ALNN
-447 IEKSASS
+447 SS
-454 IVSNTSTVF
+454 IIKNAAAVISNTSTVF
-463 RILTCLNSETDPEKV
+463 RILSCLQSDTEPDKV
-478 IFTVRMNTYFKIDG
+478 IFKIRMVLTYKLDG
-492 KTKSDVKNIE
+492 KTASEIKEIT
-502 ITLNKVTGKFDPNM
+502 ITLNKVTGIFDPNM
-516 IFKSDVS
+516 TFISDVS
-523 PFPILNPI
+523 PNPI
-531 PGNPFNYS
+531 PKVGSLNPFDTT
-539 NFINESPKP
+539 NFFNESPMQ
-548 IINVRTGV
+548 IINTTTNG
-556 GGNDGYVKL
+556 GYVKL
-565 VSDTIACTFRYTKF
+565 DSDTIACTFRYTKGLLS
-579 YIFLYTI
+579 YLSTYTI
-586 NKTIIGGLLKAC
+586 SKLAIAGLLRAC

-608 DDSRLR
+608 EDSRLL
-614 PVFASYSDWNKDYLK
+614 PTSTSYSDWNKEYVTS
-629 NSSEPAVPV
+629 SSEPSIPI
-638 VHIVNNP
+638 VHVINNP
-645 NVDRVYLSMSVRVLR
+645 NVDRVYISISIRVLR
-660 DMSHRESFLTRYKQ
+660 DVAHRESYLQKYGKTS
-674 ASLKVDAGTTLPSV
+674 AGPVDAGTSLPSL

-695 GYQDKDGTETIIE
+695 GYQDKNGVETIIQ
-708 GGTKDFQI
+708 GGIRDFQI

-748 AQQSFAAPLVL
+748 AQQSFAAPLIL
-759 PPAQPNR
+759 PPSQPDQ
-766 TRFVRVYRTTYES
+766 TRFIRIYRTTHES

-784 KREIALEKV
+784 KREISLEKV

-824 SYDARFKKVFVPS
+824 SFDARFKKVFVPS
-837 NYFPLKASGKD
+837 NYFPLKANGED
-848 KRYITLS
+848 KRYITSS
-855 ELTAF
+855 ELRAF
-860 NALPVTSDDKIIYR
+860 NLLPVTSDDKIIYR

-918 YKIAQFCDAVDV
+918 YKIAQFCDAVDA

-972 SFRGNMFYT
+972 SFRGSMFYT

-1055 SAQTF
+1055 TAQTF

-1087 FVGGLET
+1087 FIGGLET

-1123 VANSMIHTNID
+1123 LANSIIHTNID
-1134 LTAENFSPTGLSPQ
+1134 LSAGDFSSTGLFPQ

-1153 PTGKNQF
+1153 PTGKNLF

-1185 NVVFNA
+1185 NVVLNA
-1191 SGTGFDSFGA
+1191 SSTGFGSYGT
-1201 KFYINTGVGQNSGLS
+1201 KFYINTDIGQNSGLP

-1246 LNLNEYEV
+1246 LNLNEYEI
-1254 IASKFDTGKFAEI
+1254 IASKFDSGKFVEI
-1267 EVNQNLNDFFS
+1267 EAGQSLNDFYS
-1278 SFPNE
+1278 SFPSV
-1283 RKTQVNEGSGY
+1283 RQTQVNEGSGY
-1294 SVNNQAKYDLT
+1294 SVNNQVKYDLS

-1310 TSFTTG
+1310 TSFITG
-1316 NFDRQNDVIDIN
+1316 NFDAQNDVIDIN
-1328 GTWQSVNGANSYN
+1328 CSWQSVNGANSYN

-1348 YRSIKKQTSLN
+1348 YRSIKRQTSLN
-1359 SVVFEDQSEVGIF
+1359 SVTFEDQSEVGTF

-1389 APHTA
+1389 ATHSA

-1402 APVRSNGVIVGV
+1402 APIRSNGVLTRA
-1414 FNT
+1414 F

>member
-1 MTVRIPKLQ
+1 
-10 AHQNNMN
+10 MN

-30 GGPKPPKPPPPP
+30 GGGPKPPQPPPPP

-85 AGIFEGIYLEDVPI
+85 AGIFEAIYLEDVPI

-104 ISGDNTLQ
+104 ISGNNTLQ
-112 SFNLSFIATGFS
+112 SFDLSFVATGFS
-124 GIIGGFSGQYYD
+124 GIVGGFSGNYYD
-136 SNNNFLDK
+136 AQNNFLDK
-144 SLSSTAPLLTG
+144 TLSSTVSSLTG

-172 NSIYSSVQ
+172 NSIYSSIQ
-180 EVNNALSNISYS
+180 EVDTALSQASYA
-192 PDTDVYKQLRSIGA
+192 PDSDIYKQLLSINA
-206 KFNYKSSKE
+206 KFNYKSLKE
-215 IQSYLLPNFPQE
+215 IQSYLLPNLPQE

-237 KLSVTGED
+237 KLAVTGD
-245 ISSYKTDMYTYLD
+245 GIPSYATDMYTYLD
-258 SDLTN
+258 SDLLN

-286 DLTYVNTNSYVS
+286 DLTYFNNNSEFFEGSDNTN
-298 GDSNVTDYRLCG
+298 YRLCG
-310 SIYVFAYKEN
+310 SMYIFAYKEN

-328 DAIINS
+328 DAIIKN

-359 NELQKPLSLF
+359 DELQKPLSLF

-377 YGTLLRGPFGKGRA
+377 YGTLLRGPFAKGRS
-391 IQSLY
+391 IPTLY
-396 STTNTLNTAFDE
+396 GTPTTLKTAFDE
-408 NSQYAKTGLDEN
+408 NSQYAKTGLDSN
-420 ILNDTITD
+420 ILNDVLTND
-428 VQYKSALSDSKNV
+428 EYESALSNGKNE
-441 ALNNPR
+441 ALN
-447 IEKSASS
+447 SS
-454 IVSNTSTVF
+454 SVIKNAAAVISNTNTVF
-463 RILTCLNSETDPEKV
+463 RILSCLQSDTEPDKVVFKILMSLTFQVYLEGTKSETKE
-478 IFTVRMNTYFKIDG
+478 IT
-492 KTKSDVKNIE
+492 
-502 ITLNKVTGKFDPNM
+502 ITLNKVTGIFEPNM
-516 IFKSDVS
+516 VFSS
-523 PFPILNPI
+523 YTYNT
-531 PGNPFNYS
+531 
-539 NFINESPKP
+539 SPKP
-548 IINVRTGV
+548 IITVTGTN
-556 GGNDGYVKL
+556 GGYVKL
-565 VSDTIACTFRYTKF
+565 ISDTIACTFIYSKDSAIPA
-579 YIFLYTI
+579 YYTI
-586 NKTIIGGLLKAC
+586 SQSSIAGLLRAC
-598 LDFALRSQGS
+598 LDFSLRSQGS
-608 DDSRLR
+608 EDSRTL
-614 PVFASYSDWNKDYLK
+614 PTATSYSDWNKEYVK
-629 NSSEPAVPV
+629 NSSEPSIPI
-638 VHIVNNP
+638 VHVINNP
-645 NVDRVYLSMSVRVLR
+645 NVDRVYISMSVRVLR
-660 DMSHRESFLTRYKQ
+660 DIAHRQTSLEKYGQ
-674 ASLKVDAGTTLPSV
+674 ASVGPVDAGTSLPSLV
-688 INFRIEI
+688 NFRIEI
-695 GYQDKDGTETIIE
+695 GYQDKNGVEKIIE
-708 GGTKDFQI
+708 GGIKDFQI
-716 KGTADSPASIDI
+716 KGTADSPATIDI

-748 AQQSFAAPLVL
+748 AQQSFAAPLIL
-759 PPAQPNR
+759 PPSQPDQ
-766 TRFVRVYRTTYES
+766 TRFIRVYRTTYES
-779 YSSLV
+779 YSTLV
-784 KREIALEKV
+784 KREISLEKV

-837 NYFPLKASGKD
+837 NYFPLKANGKD

-860 NALPVTSDDKIIYR
+860 NALPVTSDDKIIYK

-918 YKIAQFCDAVDV
+918 YKIAQFCDAVDAK
-930 TTNKG
+930 TNKG

-972 SFRGNMFYT
+972 SFRGSMFYN

-1114 HVGRVLDVD
+1114 HVGRVLNVD
-1123 VANSMIHTNID
+1123 LANNVIHTNID
-1134 LTAENFSPTGLSPQ
+1134 LSAGDFSSTGLFPQ
-1148 LSVLI
+1148 LSILI

-1185 NVVFNA
+1185 NVIFNA
-1191 SGTGFDSFGA
+1191 SGTGFNSFGTR
-1201 KFYINTGVGQNSGLS
+1201 FYIDTGINQNSGLP

-1229 TLANTSQEIYK
+1229 TLANTAQEVYK

-1246 LNLNEYEV
+1246 LNLNEYEI
-1254 IASKFDTGKFAEI
+1254 IASKFDSGKFAEI
-1267 EVNQNLNDFFS
+1267 EAGQSLNDFYS
-1278 SFPNE
+1278 SFPSV
-1283 RKTQVNEGSGY
+1283 RQTQVNEGSAY
-1294 SVNNQAKYDLT
+1294 SVNNQARYDLS

-1310 TSFTTG
+1310 TSFVTG
-1316 NFDRQNDVIDIN
+1316 NFDAQNDVIDIN
-1328 GTWQSVNGANSYN
+1328 CSWQSVDGANSYN

-1348 YRSIKKQTSLN
+1348 YRSFKKQTSLN

-1389 APHTA
+1389 ATHSA

-1402 APVRSNGVIVGV
+1402 APVRSNGILTKA
-1414 FNT
+1414 F

>member
-1 MTVRIPKLQ
+1 
-10 AHQNNMN
+10 MN

-99 KQSAT
+99 KQSASIT
-104 ISGDNTLQ
+104 GDNTLQ
-112 SFNLSFIATGFS
+112 SFDLSFIATGFS
-124 GIIGGFSGQYYD
+124 GIISGFSGHYYD
-136 SNNNFLDK
+136 SKNNFLDK
-144 SLSSTAPLLTG
+144 TLSSTSPSLTG

-166 SKKDIA
+166 SRKDIS
-172 NSIYSSVQ
+172 NSIYSSVR
-180 EVNNALSNISYS
+180 EINTALNQSSYS
-192 PDTDVYKQLRSIGA
+192 QNSDIYNQLRSINA

-215 IQSYLLPNFPQE
+215 VQSYLLPNFPQE

-237 KLSVTGED
+237 KLTVTGDD
-245 ISSYKTDMYTYLD
+245 ISSYKSDMYTYLD
-258 SDLTN
+258 SDLIN

-275 NRRFITPPPKI
+275 NRRFINPPPKI
-286 DLTYVNTNSYVS
+286 DLTYFDMYSYPS
-298 GDSNVTDYRLCG
+298 GGSIDIATSYRLCG
-310 SIYVFAYKEN
+310 SMYIFAYKEN

-328 DAIINS
+328 DAVIKN
-334 IKSIKLIDSTSKYN
+334 IKSIKVIDSTSKYN

-359 NELQKPLSLF
+359 DELQKPLSLF

-377 YGTLLRGPFGKGRA
+377 YGTLLRGPFGKGRSIA
-391 IQSLY
+391 TLY
-396 STTNTLNTAFDE
+396 KTDNILKTAFDE
-408 NSQYAKTGLDEN
+408 NSQYAKTGLDGD
-420 ILNDTITD
+420 ILNDTMTD
-428 VQYKSALSDSKNV
+428 VEYKSALSSSANQ
-441 ALNNPR
+441 ALNDPS
-447 IEKSASS
+447 ILKKTSAILSS
-454 IVSNTSTVF
+454 TSTVF
-463 RILTCLNSETDPEKV
+463 RMLTCLESPTDPQKIVFTINMVTHFKV
-478 IFTVRMNTYFKIDG
+478 DG
-492 KTKSDVKNIE
+492 NKRSDRKEIQ

-516 IFKSDVS
+516 TFKSDPS
-523 PFPILNPI
+523 AFPILNPI
-531 PGNPFNYS
+531 PGNPFNYT
-539 NFINESPKP
+539 NFINQSPKA
-548 IINVRTGV
+548 IIDVRTTGV
-556 GGNDGYVKL
+556 NPNNGYVKSL
-565 VSDTIACTFRYTKF
+565 SDTIACMFRYTKGYF
-579 YIFLYTI
+579 YTYTI
-586 NKTIIGGLLKAC
+586 NKSSIAGLLKAC
-598 LDFALRSQGS
+598 LDFSLRSQGS

-614 PVFASYSDWNKDYLK
+614 PVEASYSDWNKEYIK
-629 NSSEPAVPV
+629 NSSEPAIPI

-645 NVDRVYLSMSVRVLR
+645 NVDKVYISMSVRVLR
-660 DMSHRESFLTRYKQ
+660 DVAHRET
-674 ASLKVDAGTTLPSV
+674 SLEAYGKKSIKVDAGTTLPSL
-688 INFRIEI
+688 IAFRVEI
-695 GYQDKDGTETIIE
+695 GYQDKDGKETIIE
-708 GGTKDFQI
+708 NGTKDFQI

-759 PPAQPNR
+759 PPAEPNR
-766 TRFVRVYRTTYES
+766 TRFVRIYRTTYES

-837 NYFPLKASGKD
+837 NYFPLKANGKD
-848 KRYITLS
+848 KRYITSS
-855 ELTAF
+855 ELAVF
-860 NALPVTSDDKIIYR
+860 KALPVTSDDKIIYR

-918 YKIAQFCDAVDV
+918 YKIAQFCDAVDA

-935 VFLGVPAADG
+935 VFIGVPAADG

-993 PIMSSFNNS
+993 PIMSSFNNG
-1002 NVKDGSFSYTNSRK
+1002 NVKDGNFSYTNSRK

-1114 HVGRVLDVD
+1114 HVGRVLDID
-1123 VANSMIHTNID
+1123 VANSVIHTNID
-1134 LTAENFSPTGLSPQ
+1134 LSAGDFSATGLFPQ

-1153 PTGKNQF
+1153 PTGKNEF
-1160 DDFYNLA
+1160 TDFYNLA
-1167 KSPSKLNISELY
+1167 KSPSRLNISELY

-1191 SGTGFDSFGA
+1191 SGTGFDGYGT
-1201 KFYINTGVGQNSGLS
+1201 KFYLYTGVNQNSGLP

-1246 LNLNEYEV
+1246 LNLNEYEI

-1294 SVNNQAKYDLT
+1294 SVNNQVKYDLS

-1310 TSFTTG
+1310 TAFTTG
-1316 NFDRQNDVIDIN
+1316 NFDAQNDVIDIN
-1328 GTWQSVNGANSYN
+1328 GTWQSVSGANSYN

-1348 YRSIKKQTSLN
+1348 YRSFKKQTSLN
-1359 SVVFEDQSEVGIF
+1359 SVTFEDQSEVGTF

-1389 APHTA
+1389 ATHSA

-1402 APVRSNGVIVGV
+1402 APVRSNGIVAGV
-1414 FNT
+1414 QFNSN

>member
-1 MTVRIPKLQ
+1 
-10 AHQNNMN
+10 MN

-23 FSFIKGA
+23 FGVIKGSF

-99 KQSAT
+99 KQSSSIT
-104 ISGDNTLQ
+104 GDNTLQ
-112 SFNLSFIATGFS
+112 SFDLSFIATGFS
-124 GIIGGFSGQYYD
+124 GIVGGFSGQYYD
-136 SNNNFLDK
+136 SKNNFLDK
-144 SLSSTAPLLTG
+144 SLSSTVPLLTG

-180 EVNNALSNISYS
+180 EVNSALNNISYS
-192 PDTDVYKQLRSIGA
+192 PDTDVYKQLRSINA

-237 KLSVTGED
+237 KLTVTGED

-286 DLTYVNTNSYVS
+286 DLTYVNTNSYIS

-408 NSQYAKTGLDEN
+408 NSQYAKTGLDEGV
-420 ILNDTITD
+420 LNDVITD
-428 VQYKSALSDSKNV
+428 DQYKSALSDSKNV
-441 ALNNPR
+441 ELNNPK
-447 IEKSASS
+447 IQKKTAS

-463 RILTCLNSETDPEKV
+463 RILTCVESPSDPNNLV
-478 IFTVRMNTYFKIDG
+478 FTIRMTLPFLVFFDT
-492 KTKSDVKNIE
+492 KTKTETRRIE
-502 ITLNKVTGKFDPNM
+502 IILNKTTGKFDPNM
-516 IFKSDVS
+516 TFKSDIGPPNFLYPS
-523 PFPILNPI
+523 GLPINV
-531 PGNPFNYS
+531 
-539 NFINESPKP
+539 SPKP

-565 VSDTIACTFRYTKF
+565 ASDTLACTFRYTKSYF
-579 YIFLYTI
+579 STNTI
-586 NKTIIGGLLKAC
+586 GPATIAGLLKAC

-608 DDSRLR
+608 DDSRFR
-614 PVFASYSDWNKDYLK
+614 PTFASYSDWNKDYLK

-674 ASLKVDAGTTLPSV
+674 TSIKVDAGTTLPSV
-688 INFRIEI
+688 INFRIEL

-759 PPAQPNR
+759 PPTQPNR

-837 NYFPLKASGKD
+837 NYFPLKANGKD
-848 KRYITLS
+848 KRYITSS

-918 YKIAQFCDAVDV
+918 YKIAQFCDAVNV
-930 TTNKG
+930 TNNKG

-1123 VANSMIHTNID
+1123 LANSIIHTNID
-1134 LTAENFSPTGLSPQ
+1134 LSAGDFSSTGLFPQ

-1153 PTGKNQF
+1153 PTGKNEF
-1160 DDFYNLA
+1160 TDFYNLA
-1167 KSPSKLNISELY
+1167 KSPSRLNISELY

-1191 SGTGFDSFGA
+1191 SSTGFDSYGT
-1201 KFYINTGVGQNSGLS
+1201 KFYLDTDINQNSGLP

-1246 LNLNEYEV
+1246 LNLNEYEI
-1254 IASKFDTGKFAEI
+1254 IASKFDSGKFAEI
-1267 EVNQNLNDFFS
+1267 EAGQTLNDFYS
-1278 SFPNE
+1278 SFPSV
-1283 RKTQVNEGSGY
+1283 RQTQVNEGSAY
-1294 SVNNQAKYDLT
+1294 SVSNQVKYDLT

-1316 NFDRQNDVIDIN
+1316 NFDAQNDVIDIN
-1328 GTWQSVNGANSYN
+1328 GTWQSVSGANSYN

-1359 SVVFEDQSEVGIF
+1359 SVVFEDQSEVGVF

-1389 APHTA
+1389 ATHTA

-1402 APVRSNGVIVGV
+1402 APVRSNGILTNMG
-1414 FNT
+1414 FSPITINN

>member
-1 MTVRIPKLQ
+1 
-10 AHQNNMN
+10 MN

-85 AGIFEGIYLEDVPI
+85 AGIFEAIYLEDVPV
-99 KQSAT
+99 KQSASIVGNN
-104 ISGDNTLQ
+104 ISQ
-112 SFNLSFIATGFS
+112 SFDLSFVATGFS
-124 GIIGGFSGQYYD
+124 GIVGGFSGNYYD
-136 SNNNFLDK
+136 AQNNFLDK
-144 SLSSTAPLLTG
+144 TLSSTASSLTG
-155 YLSGVGYSVLN
+155 YLSGVGYSILN

-172 NSIYSSVQ
+172 NSVYSSVQ
-180 EVNNALSNISYS
+180 EINTALNEASYS
-192 PDTDVYKQLRSIGA
+192 PDTAIYNQLRSIGA
-206 KFNYKSSKE
+206 KFNYKSPKE

-237 KLSVTGED
+237 KLTVTGNAV
-245 ISSYKTDMYTYLD
+245 STYKSDMYTYLD
-258 SDLTN
+258 SDLIN

-286 DLTYVNTNSYVS
+286 DLTYLDVYSDNDVS
-298 GDSNVTDYRLCG
+298 NYRLCG
-310 SIYVFAYKEN
+310 AMYIFLYKEN

-328 DAIINS
+328 DAVIKN
-334 IKSIKLIDSTSKYN
+334 IKSIKLIDSDSKYN

-377 YGTLLRGPFGKGRA
+377 YGTLLRGPFAKGRV
-391 IQSLY
+391 IPTLY
-396 STTNTLNTAFDE
+396 GTPSTLFTEFDQD
-408 NSQYAKTGLDEN
+408 SAYSKTGVN
-420 ILNDTITD
+420 RAILNDSITD
-428 VQYKSALSDSKNV
+428 FEHGRALTNDKNK
-441 ALNNPR
+441 ALNNAD
-447 IEKSASS
+447 IIKISKG
-454 IVSNTSTVF
+454 IISNKTTLF
-463 RILTCLNSETDPEKV
+463 RIVTCLQSETDPAKV
-478 IFTVRMNTYFKIDG
+478 ELTVRMNLVFSIGIGREKKKVNY
-492 KTKSDVKNIE
+492 VKNIK
-502 ITLNKVTGKFDPNM
+502 ITLNKNEGKFDSNM
-516 IFKSDVS
+516 VFDSD
-523 PFPILNPI
+523 LNA
-531 PGNPFNYS
+531 
-539 NFINESPKP
+539 SPKP
-548 IINVRTGV
+548 IIDTSLPA
-556 GGNDGYVKL
+556 DGYVKL
-565 VSDTIACTFRYTKF
+565 NSDTIACQFRIRKDEYF
-579 YIFLYTI
+579 YYNTI
-586 NKTIIGGLLKAC
+586 SKEEIAGLLRAC
-598 LDFALRSQGS
+598 LDFALRAQGS

-614 PVFASYSDWNKDYLK
+614 PVFASYSDWNKEYLK
-629 NSSEPAVPV
+629 NSSEPAIPV
-638 VHIVNNP
+638 VHVVNNP
-645 NVDRVYLSMSVRVLR
+645 NVDRVYISMSVRVLR
-660 DMSHRESFLTRYKQ
+660 DVAHRESFLRKNKG
-674 ASLKVDAGTTLPSV
+674 ASVKVDAGTTLPSL

-695 GYQDKDGTETIIE
+695 GYQDKDGTETIIS
-708 GGTKDFQI
+708 GGVRDFQI
-716 KGTADSPASIDI
+716 KGTADSAASIDI

-742 SRFIIG
+742 SRFIMG
-748 AQQSFAAPLVL
+748 AQQSFAAPLIL
-759 PPAQPNR
+759 PAAEPNR
-766 TRFVRVYRTTYES
+766 TRFVRIYRTTYES

-784 KREIALEKV
+784 KREISLEKV

-837 NYFPLKASGKD
+837 NYFPLKANGKD
-848 KRYITLS
+848 KRYITSS
-855 ELTAF
+855 ELEGF
-860 NALPVTSDDKIIYR
+860 NKLFPTNDDKIIYR

-930 TTNKG
+930 TNNKG
-935 VFLGVPAADG
+935 VFLGVPSADG

-1123 VANSMIHTNID
+1123 FENSIIHTNID
-1134 LTAENFSPTGLSPQ
+1134 LSAENFSSTGLSPQ

-1191 SGTGFDSFGA
+1191 SGTNFDSFGA
-1201 KFYINTGVGQNSGLS
+1201 KFYIDTSFGQNYGLP

-1254 IASKFDTGKFAEI
+1254 IASKFDSGKFAEI
-1267 EVNQNLNDFFS
+1267 EVGQNLNDFFS
-1278 SFPNE
+1278 SFPSA

-1294 SVNNQAKYDLT
+1294 SISNQAKYDLS

-1310 TSFTTG
+1310 TSLTTG

-1359 SVVFEDQSEVGIF
+1359 SVVFEDQSEVGVFTLRI
-1372 KLKVSAVQTG
+1372 SAVQTG

-1389 APHTA
+1389 ASHSA

-1402 APVRSNGVIVGV
+1402 APVRSNGVITSVSI
-1414 FNT
+1414 

>member
-1 MTVRIPKLQ
+1 
-10 AHQNNMN
+10 MN

-23 FSFIKGA
+23 FGVIKGA
-30 GGPKPPKPPPPP
+30 GGKQRPPAPPPPP

-50 DLQAISSYEYVE
+50 DLQAISSYEYIE

-72 DGLVNQRGEYVND
+72 DGLVNQRGEYIYDN
-85 AGIFEGIYLEDVPI
+85 GIFEAIYLEDVPI
-99 KQSAT
+99 KQSTNIIENTT
-104 ISGDNTLQ
+104 IQ
-112 SFNLSFIATGFS
+112 SFDLSFIATGFS
-124 GIIGGFSGQYYD
+124 GIISGFSGHYYD
-136 SNNNFLDK
+136 SQNNFLDRT
-144 SLSSTAPLLTG
+144 LNSTVPSLTG

-172 NSIYSSVQ
+172 NSIYSSIQ
-180 EVNNALSNISYS
+180 EINDAFNKASLTPESI
-192 PDTDVYKQLRSIGA
+192 VYKQLQSINS
-206 KFNYKSSKE
+206 KFNYKSPKE

-237 KLSVTGED
+237 KLTITGDSISNYSVDTY
-245 ISSYKTDMYTYLD
+245 SYLD
-258 SDLTN
+258 SDLIN

-275 NRRFITPPPKI
+275 NRRFITPPSKI
-286 DLTYVNTNSYVS
+286 NLTYIDTYIEKL
-298 GDSNVTDYRLCG
+298 SNRLCG
-310 SIYVFAYKEN
+310 SMYVFAYKEN

-328 DAIINS
+328 DAIINN
-334 IKSIKLIDSTSKYN
+334 IKSIKLINDYSTYN
-348 VGNASMEIRNG
+348 IGNASMEVRNG
-359 NELQKPLSLF
+359 DELQKPLSSF
-369 NKTYLDKN
+369 NKTYLDRN
-377 YGTLLRGPFGKGRA
+377 YGVSLRGPFQKSTKIA
-391 IQSLY
+391 TLYETPQYASLA
-396 STTNTLNTAFDE
+396 SQFDPA
-408 NSQYAKTGLDEN
+408 SQEAKTGVSKKIQQNLLITQNEYDLAINKNDALKLGSLSNISKELIKGQAYDIKIINCVVGTSPNKIVLNFRLGYLEYARDAQIILDKNTGQFEKY
-420 ILNDTITD
+420 IYLVDEPPTALEFL
-428 VQYKSALSDSKNV
+428 VSADGY
-441 ALNNPR
+441 
-447 IEKSASS
+447 
-454 IVSNTSTVF
+454 
-463 RILTCLNSETDPEKV
+463 
-478 IFTVRMNTYFKIDG
+478 MN
-492 KTKSDVKNIE
+492 KSDRDPTYGVAQNLQYPLGDFYAFISTYNLLGLAR
-502 ITLNKVTGKFDPNM
+502 TLLELT
-516 IFKSDVS
+516 
-523 PFPILNPI
+523 
-531 PGNPFNYS
+531 
-539 NFINESPKP
+539 
-548 IINVRTGV
+548 
-556 GGNDGYVKL
+556 
-565 VSDTIACTFRYTKF
+565 
-579 YIFLYTI
+579 
-586 NKTIIGGLLKAC
+586 LKAE
-598 LDFALRSQGS
+598 GS
-608 DDSRLR
+608 DDMRNIDQFYSEFSKL
-614 PVFASYSDWNKDYLK
+614 PSYSDWNNNYIK
-629 NSSEPAVPV
+629 NFYEPAVPV
-638 VHIVNNP
+638 VHVINNP
-645 NVDRVYLSMSVRVLR
+645 NVDRVYISMSVRVLR
-660 DMSHRESFLTRYKQ
+660 DIAHKPTL
-674 ASLKVDAGTTLPSV
+674 LKKAVFDPEAKSVDAGTSLPSI
-688 INFRIEI
+688 INFKIEI
-695 GYQDKDGTETIIE
+695 GYQDKNGTETIIE
-708 GGTKDFQI
+708 GGEREFQI

-734 TAAIIPQY
+734 TPAIIAQY
-742 SRFIIG
+742 SRFIMG
-748 AQQSFAAPLVL
+748 AQQSFAAPLIL
-759 PPAQPNR
+759 PPAQPDR
-766 TRFVRVYRTTYES
+766 TRFVRIYRKTHES
-779 YSSLV
+779 FSSLV
-784 KREIALEKV
+784 KREISLEKV

-812 LDARTLPQIPSR
+812 LDARTLPEIPAR

-848 KRYITLS
+848 KRYLTLS
-855 ELTAF
+855 EK
-860 NALPVTSDDKIIYR
+860 ALFSSLPDDDKIIYR

-880 FKFAWTDNP
+880 FKLAWTDNP

-918 YKIAQFCDAVDV
+918 YKIAQFCDAVDKNGLFV
-930 TTNKG
+930 G
-935 VFLGVPAADG
+935 VSAADG

-962 VFDMIKSIVA
+962 VFDMIKSVVA
-972 SFRGNMFYT
+972 SFRGNMFYSD
-981 NSEINFTNDRLK
+981 SEINFTNDRLK
-993 PIMSSFNNS
+993 PIISSFNNS

-1031 DLFKEKIEYVE
+1031 DFFKEKIEYIE

-1067 AKRIGQHTIYSTIN
+1067 AKRIGQHIIYSTIN

-1114 HVGRVLDVD
+1114 HVGRVLDVNL
-1123 VANSMIHTNID
+1123 ASNIIHTNID
-1134 LTAENFSPTGLSPQ
+1134 LTSENFSSTGLFPQ

-1167 KSPSKLNISELY
+1167 KSPSKLNIGELY

-1191 SGTGFDSFGA
+1191 SSTGFDGYGT
-1201 KFYINTGVGQNSGLS
+1201 KFTIDPNTSGFP

-1246 LNLNEYEV
+1246 LNLNEYEIV
-1254 IASKFDTGKFAEI
+1254 ASKFDTGKFAEI
-1267 EVNQNLNDFFS
+1267 EAGENLNDFFS
-1278 SFPNE
+1278 SFPDE
-1283 RKTQVNEGSGY
+1283 RKTQVNEGNSF
-1294 SVNNQAKYDLT
+1294 SVSNQAKYDLI

-1316 NFDRQNDVIDIN
+1316 NFDKQNDVIDIN
-1328 GTWQSVNGANSYN
+1328 GTWQSVEGANSYN

-1359 SVVFEDQSEVGIF
+1359 SVVFEDQSEVGVF

-1389 APHTA
+1389 ATNSA

-1402 APVRSNGVIVGV
+1402 APIRSHGV
-1414 FNT
+1414 FRKVFP

>member
-1 MTVRIPKLQ
+1 
-10 AHQNNMN
+10 MN

-62 NVDLISDGSI
+62 NVDLISDGNI

-85 AGIFEGIYLEDVPI
+85 AGIFEAIYLEDVPI
-99 KQSAT
+99 KQSTT
-104 ISGDNTLQ
+104 ISGDNTFQ
-112 SFNLSFIATGFS
+112 SFDLSFIATGFS
-124 GIIGGFSGQYYD
+124 GIISGFSGQYYD
-136 SNNNFLDK
+136 LSNNFLDK
-144 SLSSTAPLLTG
+144 TLSSTVSSLTG

-172 NSIYSSVQ
+172 NSIYSSIQ
-180 EVNNALSNISYS
+180 EVNTASNEASYA
-192 PDTDVYKQLRSIGA
+192 PDTDVYRQLLSINA

-237 KLSVTGED
+237 KLTVTGD
-245 ISSYKTDMYTYLD
+245 AISNYTTDMYTYLD
-258 SDLTN
+258 NDLLN

-286 DLTYVNTNSYVS
+286 DLTYVNTYSE
-298 GDSNVTDYRLCG
+298 DDTSNYRLCG
-310 SIYVFAYKEN
+310 AIYVFAYKEN
-320 DKPLQNSI
+320 DRPLQNSI
-328 DAIINS
+328 DAIIKN
-334 IKSIKLIDSTSKYN
+334 IKYIKLIDSTSKYN

-359 NELQKPLSLF
+359 DELQKPLSLF

-377 YGTLLRGPFGKGRA
+377 YGTLLRGPFAKGRL
-391 IQSLY
+391 IPSLY
-396 STTNTLNTAFDE
+396 STANTLNTAFDK
-408 NSQYAKTGLDEN
+408 NSTYSKTGIN
-420 ILNDTITD
+420 RAILNDVITD
-428 VQYKSALSDSKNV
+428 IEHEDALSSNQ
-441 ALNNPR
+441 ALN
-447 IEKSASS
+447 SS
-454 IVSNTSTVF
+454 INIKNSTAILSDKSTVF
-463 RILTCLNSETDPEKV
+463 RILSALQSTSNPDKIE
-478 IFTVRMNTYFKIDG
+478 FTIRMNLIFLDIRKG
-492 KTKSDVKNIE
+492 VSGQQAKSSYIKNIK
-502 ITLNKVTGKFDPNM
+502 ITLDKSNGKFDNTM
-516 IFKSDVS
+516 VFDTDSH
-523 PFPILNPI
+523 NT
-531 PGNPFNYS
+531 
-539 NFINESPKP
+539 SPKL
-548 IINVRTGV
+548 IIGSANG
-556 GGNDGYVKL
+556 GYVQL
-565 VSDTIACTFRYTKF
+565 DSDTIACQFNYSKSGVVLIQSTPVNQAA
-579 YIFLYTI
+579 IA
-586 NKTIIGGLLKAC
+586 GLLRAC
-598 LDFALRSQGS
+598 LDFALRAQGS
-608 DDSRLR
+608 DDSRLL
-614 PVFASYSDWNKDYLK
+614 PTFTSYSDWNKEYVK
-629 NSSEPAVPV
+629 SSSEPSIPI
-638 VHIVNNP
+638 VHVINNP
-645 NVDRVYLSMSVRVLR
+645 NVDRVYISMSVRVLR
-660 DMSHRESFLTRYKQ
+660 DIAHRESYLEKYGQTS
-674 ASLKVDAGTTLPSV
+674 AGPVDAGTSLPSL

-695 GYQDKDGTETIIE
+695 GYQDKNGVETIIQ
-708 GGTKDFQI
+708 GGIKDFQI

-748 AQQSFAAPLVL
+748 AQQSFAAPLIL
-759 PPAQPNR
+759 PPSQPDQ
-766 TRFVRVYRTTYES
+766 TRFIRIYRTTHES

-784 KREIALEKV
+784 KREISLEKV

-824 SYDARFKKVFVPS
+824 SFDARFKKVFVPS
-837 NYFPLKASGKD
+837 NYFPLKANGED
-848 KRYITLS
+848 KRYITSS
-855 ELTAF
+855 ELRAF
-860 NALPVTSDDKIIYR
+860 NLLPVTSDDKIIYR

-918 YKIAQFCDAVDV
+918 YKIAQFCDAVDA

-972 SFRGNMFYT
+972 SFRGSMFYT

-1055 SAQTF
+1055 TAQTF

-1087 FVGGLET
+1087 FIGGLET

-1123 VANSMIHTNID
+1123 LANSIIHTNID
-1134 LTAENFSPTGLSPQ
+1134 LSAGDFSSTGLFPQ

-1153 PTGKNQF
+1153 PTGKNLF

-1191 SGTGFDSFGA
+1191 SGTGFGSYGT
-1201 KFYINTGVGQNSGLS
+1201 KFYINTGIGQNSGLP

-1246 LNLNEYEV
+1246 LNLNEYEI
-1254 IASKFDTGKFAEI
+1254 IASKFDSGKFVEI
-1267 EVNQNLNDFFS
+1267 EAGQSLNDFYS
-1278 SFPNE
+1278 SFPSV
-1283 RKTQVNEGSGY
+1283 RQTQVNEGSGY
-1294 SVNNQAKYDLT
+1294 SVNNQVKYDLS

-1310 TSFTTG
+1310 TSFITG
-1316 NFDRQNDVIDIN
+1316 NFDAQNDVIDIN
-1328 GTWQSVNGANSYN
+1328 CSWQSVNGANSYN

-1348 YRSIKKQTSLN
+1348 YRSIKRQTSLN
-1359 SVVFEDQSEVGIF
+1359 SVTFEDQSEVGTF
-1372 KLKVSAVQTG
+1372 KLKVSAMQTG

-1389 APHTA
+1389 ATHSA

-1402 APVRSNGVIVGV
+1402 APIRSNGVLTRA
-1414 FNT
+1414 F